1 MKNALRNIKEKAEV
15 IVSDLCSKEI
25 DRIECNTNTFD
36 AYINSNPDFVEK
48 NTWGDTIMIGK
59 TIRKYINQHLGSVD
73 TYEYMMTK
81 RKNWKDTF
89 TVDFLLANTMK
100 LNRALAKHI
109 SDDMTASDIKVNIAG
124 DGAEVMANV
133 DGKFFRTFATICGGY
148 IQCLHYRYRSSLK

>member
-1 MKNALRNIKEKAEV
+1 MKALKDIKKQAEV
-15 IVSDLCSKEI
+15 IVNDLAVREI
-25 DRIECNTNTFD
+25 NRVECNSIAFETYLT
-36 AYINSNPDFVEK
+36 ANPDFMIRNEFDNK
-48 NTWGDTIMIGK
+48 LIGK
-59 TIRKYINQHLGSVD
+59 TIRKYNSETSGSID
-73 TYEYMMTK
+73 FYEYLMSQ

-89 TVDFLLANTMK
+89 AVDFKGANMKK

-133 DGKFFRTFATICGGY
+133 DDKFFRTFATICGGY